1 MRRNGDIAMK
11 DDTKIIVQVDKTV
24 VKVTGLEVKGLNIQ
38 QLEEIIID
46 KLKSVIRII
55 GVTGNSIE
63 MDVYGVE
70 EEDILR
76 EEDGII
82 KAIALADG
90 ITISDL
96 STLSSVKKIQ
106 SVDIN
111 YIPEYIEGGCKGERW
126 QNR

>member
-90 ITISDL
+90 ITTSDL

-111 YIPEYIEGGCKGERW
+111 SVPEYIEGGCKGERW
-126 QNR
+126 QKR

>member
-1 MRRNGDIAMK
+1 MQ

-24 VKVTGLEVKGLNIQ
+24 VKVKGLEVKGLNIQ

-76 EEDGII
+76 EEDGLI
-82 KAIALADG
+82 KAIALAEG
-90 ITISDL
+90 ITITDL
-96 STLSSVKKIQ
+96 SALSSVKKIQ

-111 YIPEYIEGGCKGERW
+111 SIPEYIEGGCKGERW
-126 QNR
+126 QKR

>member
-1 MRRNGDIAMK
+1 MHRNGDMAMK

-76 EEDGII
+76 EQDGII
-82 KAIALADG
+82 KAISLADG
-90 ITISDL
+90 ITVSDL
-96 STLSSVKKIQ
+96 SALSSVKKIQ

-111 YIPEYIEGGCKGERW
+111 AIPEYIEGGCKGERW
-126 QNR
+126 QKR

>member
-1 MRRNGDIAMK
+1 MRRNGDMAMQ

-38 QLEEIIID
+38 QLEEIIIG

-76 EEDGII
+76 QEDGLI
-82 KAIALADG
+82 KAISLAEG

-96 STLSSVKKIQ
+96 STLSSVEKIQ
-106 SVDIN
+106 DVDIN
-111 YIPEYIEGGCKGERW
+111 SIPEYLESGCKGERW
-126 QNR
+126 QKR

>member
-1 MRRNGDIAMK
+1 MQ

-24 VKVTGLEVKGLNIQ
+24 VKVTGLQVKGLNIQ

-55 GVTGNSIE
+55 GVTGNSLE
-63 MDVYGVE
+63 MDVYGVD

-76 EEDGII
+76 EEDGLI

-90 ITISDL
+90 ITVSDL
-96 STLSSVKKIQ
+96 SALSSVKKIQ

-111 YIPEYIEGGCKGERW
+111 SVPEYVESGCMGERW
-126 QNR
+126 QKNVF

>member
-1 MRRNGDIAMK
+1 MRRNGDIGMEN
-11 DDTKIIVQVDKTV
+11 DTKIIVQVDKTV

-55 GVTGNSIE
+55 GVTGSSIE

-76 EEDGII
+76 EEDGLI

-96 STLSSVKKIQ
+96 SALSSVKKIQ

-111 YIPEYIEGGCKGERW
+111 EVPDYIESGCKGERW
-126 QNR
+126 QKR

>member
-1 MRRNGDIAMK
+1 MRRNGDIVMQ

-70 EEDILR
+70 EENILR
-76 EEDGII
+76 EEDGLI
-82 KAIALADG
+82 KAIALAEG
-90 ITISDL
+90 ITTSDL
-96 STLSSVKKIQ
+96 SALSYVKKIQ
-106 SVDIN
+106 SVDIDS
-111 YIPEYIEGGCKGERW
+111 IPEYIEGGCKGERW
-126 QNR
+126 QKK

>member
-1 MRRNGDIAMK
+1 MQ

-76 EEDGII
+76 EEDGLI
-82 KAIALADG
+82 KAIALAEG
-90 ITISDL
+90 ITTSDL
-96 STLSSVKKIQ
+96 SALSSVKKIQ

-111 YIPEYIEGGCKGERW
+111 SIPDYIEGGCKGERW
-126 QNR
+126 QKSDF

>member
-1 MRRNGDIAMK
+1 MQ

-63 MDVYGVE
+63 MDVYGVD

-76 EEDGII
+76 EEDGLI
-82 KAIALADG
+82 KAIALAEG
-90 ITISDL
+90 ITTSDL
-96 STLSSVKKIQ
+96 SSLSSVKKIQ
-106 SVDIN
+106 SVNIDS
-111 YIPEYIEGGCKGERW
+111 IPEYIEGGCKGERW
-126 QNR
+126 QKR

>member
-1 MRRNGDIAMK
+1 MQ

-76 EEDGII
+76 EEDGLI
-82 KAIALADG
+82 KAIALAEG
-90 ITISDL
+90 ITTTDL
-96 STLSSVKKIQ
+96 SSLSSVKKIQ

-111 YIPEYIEGGCKGERW
+111 SIPEYIEGGCKGERW
-126 QNR
+126 QKR